1 MPTVAQRYEQMM
13 EMREHPAPSFIEE
26 GVCVC
31 VCVCVWPNRAE
42 RRRQFKMLLRSVK
55 RAMRR
60 G

>member
-31 VCVCVWPNRAE
+31 VWPNRAE